1 MSGTVDLKDNC
12 VGLGVV
18 TGDATT
24 PVFQTPGA
32 RGFLPTITR
41 LAAGDYVITTSPVR
55 DFDSLFF
62 DVQTRSVGG
71 GTGPVSA
78 TVLDYNGT
86 TPGAFRVLMK
96 DAAATP
102 TAVDADFS
110 VVAYQIPGT

>member
-41 LAAGDYVITTSPVR
+41 LAAGDYRITTSPVR

-62 DVQTRSVGG
+62 EVSTRSLGG
-71 GTGPVSA
+71 GTGPVNA
-78 TVLDYNGT
+78 TVLDDNAT
-86 TPGAFRVLMK
+86 VAGAFRVLMK
-96 DAAATP
+96 DSAATP

-110 VVAYQIPGT
+110 IVAFQIPGT